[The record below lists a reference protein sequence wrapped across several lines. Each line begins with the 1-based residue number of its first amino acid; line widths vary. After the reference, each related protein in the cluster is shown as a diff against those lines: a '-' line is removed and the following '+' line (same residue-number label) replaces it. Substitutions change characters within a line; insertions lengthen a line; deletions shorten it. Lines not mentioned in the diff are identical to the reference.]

1 MKSKISMKEVSK
13 NWKYVFS
20 AGYCE
25 LFYIMDNVEPD
36 AYNSGIY
43 GWNCDIYFNYMH
55 DIAISTGYRNM
66 RGKMIPHEL
75 IEKYSS
81 IAKEIVSKPFATP
94 YEETKKAL
102 DANREN
108 FFAELM
114 NL

>member
-1 MKSKISMKEVSK
+1 MKFKTTRKAIVNGSSNIVC
-13 NWKYVFS
+13 
-20 AGYCE
+20 AGYCD
-25 LFYIMDNVEPD
+25 LSHLLYNHSPI
-36 AYNSGIY
+36 AYTCGVY

-66 RGKMIPHEL
+66 RGKTIPHEL

-81 IAKEIVSKPFATP
+81 IAKEIVSKPFVTP

-108 FFAELM
+108 FFAELV